1 MLRVMLIAALLAGC
15 LGLPPAPASAQ
26 ESDGEPQESIAPPAN
41 PEPDMRQATPLDSV
55 SQGYYANYP
64 ARGYYAPYVACP
76 NYPRKYPALRA
87 FGPASA
93 KEAFREAIRSG
104 VAYAIRMVVEVS
116 DDMTTVPEIRA
127 RFLVRNSAGDAV
139 YEPIEVIAK
148 EPDYKEQLMAEL
160 ENDLDAFSRKQR
172 SVLAEIR
179 RLISTP

>member
-1 MLRVMLIAALLAGC
+1 MTYKFKSSARVPKGVT
-15 LGLPPAPASAQ
+15 
-26 ESDGEPQESIAPPAN
+26 
-41 PEPDMRQATPLDSV
+41 PDMVLAELDALQSIR
-55 SQGYYANYP
+55 P
-64 ARGYYAPYVACP
+64 AGTDIADFAADQVIK
-76 NYPRKYPALRA
+76 YPRKYPALRA

>member
-1 MLRVMLIAALLAGC
+1 VTYKFKSSARVPKGVT
-15 LGLPPAPASAQ
+15 
-26 ESDGEPQESIAPPAN
+26 
-41 PEPDMRQATPLDSV
+41 PDMVLAELDALQSIR
-55 SQGYYANYP
+55 P
-64 ARGYYAPYVACP
+64 AGTDIADFAADQVIK
-76 NYPRKYPALRA
+76 YPRKYPALRA